1 MPPRHCGGF
10 FLPKNLK
17 VALNDSTPAFWDRG
31 YFLYG
36 TAEISGLWFAVAFA
50 GEKFLTGAGV
60 ETYLSIEGLA
70 KYLDIAEKTVRK
82 WVLNRDIP
90 YHKIMKVIRFRVSEI
105 EQWVETSGKF
115 PPADNDGGQGGD
127 LFAEDEAG
135 YEAGRGE
142 DSKGIEAAETG
153 GEA

>member
-1 MPPRHCGGF
+1 M
-10 FLPKNLK
+10 
-17 VALNDSTPAFWDRG
+17 
-31 YFLYG
+31 
-36 TAEISGLWFAVAFA
+36 SGLCATAALA
-50 GEKFLTGAGV
+50 GGKFVTGAGV

-115 PPADNDGGQGGD
+115 PLANNDGEQGGD
-127 LFAEDEAG
+127 LFAEDDAG
-135 YEAGRGE
+135 YEADCGE
-142 DSKGIEAAETG
+142 DGKGIEAAETG